1 VTGDQVA
8 QLPSVTAA
16 VAALAAAETPVSGD
30 YVAGVCAQQALAASD
45 VLYALSGRQFTG
57 VCGPVTIR
65 PLARP
70 TDADSRAWAGG
81 FGYYSNWGYAAS
93 YGATPG
99 VAQHYLSLNPPE
111 IDLGAYPVTDI
122 VQVLIDGVLIPAE
135 EYELRDYRTLVR
147 IRPTAEYTP
156 TERWGWPSGQIQDLP
171 DDQPGTFSVTY
182 LYGQPPPAGGQ
193 SAALKLAA
201 VLALPLL
208 GDTSYYPER
217 VTQVTRQGVSA
228 KTVDSQDMIAAGMT
242 GIYEVDLWVMS
253 VNPHKLQ
260 RQARVFSP
268 DMGRP
273 RRQATPSVS
282 GGT

>member
-1 VTGDQVA
+1 
-8 QLPSVTAA
+8 
-16 VAALAAAETPVSGD
+16 
-30 YVAGVCAQQALAASD
+30 
-45 VLYALSGRQFTG
+45 
-57 VCGPVTIR
+57 
-65 PLARP
+65 
-70 TDADSRAWAGG
+70 
-81 FGYYSNWGYAAS
+81 
-93 YGATPG
+93 
-99 VAQHYLSLNPPE
+99 
-111 IDLGAYPVTDI
+111 
-122 VQVLIDGVLIPAE
+122 
-135 EYELRDYRTLVR
+135 
-147 IRPTAEYTP
+147 
-156 TERWGWPSGQIQDLP
+156 
-171 DDQPGTFSVTY
+171 
-182 LYGQPPPAGGQ
+182 
-193 SAALKLAA
+193 LKLAA